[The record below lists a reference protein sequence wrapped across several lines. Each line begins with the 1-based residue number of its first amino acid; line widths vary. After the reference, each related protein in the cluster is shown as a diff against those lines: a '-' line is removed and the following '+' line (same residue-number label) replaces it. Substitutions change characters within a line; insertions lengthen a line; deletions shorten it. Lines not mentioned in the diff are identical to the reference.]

1 MNYTPVPST
10 FYQPALHSTSF
21 QSPAPNHQ
29 QLVPFFKK
37 HRCSY
42 CYYSSDRAFDLKK
55 HQTRKHSDL
64 ISMDGDI
71 NSHNENGS
79 QSKSFQSPASNH
91 QQLVPFFKK
100 HRCSYCYYSSDRAFD
115 LKKHQTRKHSDLISM
130 DGERHVKSKHKEI
143 KNYNMEKMVLLC
155 GNCELITAC
164 IDEMIR
170 HKKDEH
176 NIIYSQNSL
185 ENSLINADQG
195 EGGMGE
201 VNDGGVG
208 VDEGDVI
215 KDRAWNNPSFKER
228 GYESYF

>member
-10 FYQPALHSTSF
+10 FYQPALQFTSF

-64 ISMDGDI
+64 ISMDGEI

-79 QSKSFQSPASNH
+79 QSFNKQVF
-91 QQLVPFFKK
+91 
-100 HRCSYCYYSSDRAFD
+100 
-115 LKKHQTRKHSDLISM
+115 
-130 DGERHVKSKHKEI
+130 
-143 KNYNMEKMVLLC
+143 LC
-155 GNCELITAC
+155 GNCELITSSV
-164 IDEMIR
+164 DKMIK
-170 HKKDEH
+170 HKKDVH
-176 NIIYSQNSL
+176 NIIWNGGH
-185 ENSLINADQG
+185 DVKG
-195 EGGMGE
+195 KGDVREGS
-201 VNDGGVG
+201 
-208 VDEGDVI
+208 DVI
-215 KDRAWNNPSFKER
+215 KNRAWNHSNFKER

>member
-21 QSPAPNHQ
+21 QSPAP
-29 QLVPFFKK
+29 
-37 HRCSY
+37 
-42 CYYSSDRAFDLKK
+42 
-55 HQTRKHSDL
+55 
-64 ISMDGDI
+64 
-71 NSHNENGS
+71 
-79 QSKSFQSPASNH
+79 NH

-155 GNCELITAC
+155 GNCELITTC

-185 ENSLINADQG
+185 EHSLINAGKG
-195 EGGMGE
+195 EGGEESGE
-201 VNDGGVG
+201 KDGGMEVG
-208 VDEGDVI
+208 EGDVI
-215 KDRAWNNPSFKER
+215 
-228 GYESYF
+228 